1 MASLE
6 NSTNPLKKNYRQSFI
21 VFQKLQSEI
30 IPNSFYEPL
39 SPDSKTSTSHQN
51 IRNSIFFINISVK
64 ILNEMLAKFS
74 DIKKYYTP
82 QPTGFYLRNIRFDI
96 WK

>member
-6 NSTNPLKKNYRQSFI
+6 NSISPLKKNYHQSFI
-21 VFQKLQSEI
+21 VFQKLQSKQI

-39 SPDSKTSTSHQN
+39 SPDSKTTISYQKL
-51 IRNSIFFINISVK
+51 RKSIFFISISVK

-96 WK
+96 